1 VSADGVFSVHVPR
14 DSIISCTTTTGQQKG
29 VAPVWP
35 PPRFPNLAF
44 FLFFVLSLSWQMIVF
59 HIGLAKLWTRSN
71 TSKFHRLSL
80 QSSLTAHYKQF
91 PFPYTAT
98 FDQETVHKP
107 ARFFADNDGSFEV
120 LPSLT
125 QVRTRFYLAIH
136 SCKTKVI
143 HLPRQTGLG
152 RTFSIRVPYKE
163 GSTQQGGA
171 MDCVRRG
178 LAGTISPRPHRSI
191 PCWATET
198 STRSLRLEQPTGR
211 IIALWRRCRLCRRV
225 LSMRGMTRFLW

>member
-143 HLPRQTGLG
+143 HLPRHAWDEHFPYEYRIRKAQHNRVELWIAYAGAIWQERSRPD
-152 RTFSIRVPYKE
+152 RT
-163 GSTQQGGA
+163 
-171 MDCVRRG
+171 
-178 LAGTISPRPHRSI
+178 
-191 PCWATET
+191 
-198 STRSLRLEQPTGR
+198 
-211 IIALWRRCRLCRRV
+211 V
-225 LSMRGMTRFLW
+225 LSYVGLRRHRPDLFAWSSRLVKLSRCGDGAGCVAAS

>member
-1 VSADGVFSVHVPR
+1 MRTASSL
-14 DSIISCTTTTGQQKG
+14 CTCQGT
-29 VAPVWP
+29 ASSHARP
-35 PPRFPNLAF
+35 PPASRKASHRYGHRPGFPTLAF
-44 FLFFVLSLSWQMIVF
+44 FLFFVSSLSWQMIVF

-143 HLPRQTGLG
+143 HLPRQAWDEHFPYEY
-152 RTFSIRVPYKE
+152 RIRKAQHNRVE
-163 GSTQQGGA
+163 RL
-171 MDCVRRG
+171 DCVRRG
-178 LAGTISPRPHRSI
+178 LAGTISRRPHRSI